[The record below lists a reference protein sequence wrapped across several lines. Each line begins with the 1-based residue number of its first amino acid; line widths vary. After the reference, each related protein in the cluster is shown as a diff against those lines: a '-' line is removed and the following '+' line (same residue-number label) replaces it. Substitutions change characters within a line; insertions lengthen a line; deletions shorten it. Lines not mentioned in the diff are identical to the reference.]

1 MLATTATNKMFCKF
15 CYDSG
20 RGDFDN
26 HNTRARDGRLTCK
39 YLASIS
45 CTRCGNNG
53 HTVKYCREN
62 YITDCDKSGGDWNVV
77 AKGKMATASGYRSKK
92 ENVNKMLSM
101 GGAFSALIIDDG
113 CEDCMQDCVEDKDNK
128 CDITWANAS
137 KVFNSDNHRR
147 LSWADIIENGGDIP
161 LSKTPQQIRDAGKNV
176 MPGLVIS

>member
-1 MLATTATNKMFCKF
+1 MIATTAISPNKMFCKF

-26 HNTRARDGRLTCK
+26 HNTRGRDGRLTCK
-39 YLASIS
+39 YLATIS

-62 YITDCDKSGGDWNVV
+62 YLGAFDKGDVGDWNVV
-77 AKGKMATASGYRSKK
+77 AKGKGTGKVVATEKGNIQQMS
-92 ENVNKMLSM
+92 SM
-101 GGAFSALIIDDG
+101 RGAFSALIMDDG
-113 CEDCMQDCVEDKDNK
+113 CEDCMENKEK
-128 CDITWANAS
+128 CDITWGSAS
-137 KVFNSDNHRR
+137 KVFNSDNYRR
-147 LSWADIIENGGDIP
+147 LSWADIIEDGGDIP